1 MMELSYGKSR
11 NCINFIRLFKSAI
24 GYICVLSLLPYK
36 WHLTCLS
43 EFSYVCLYFIFWMLF
58 LWKNVAKRI
67 VLKTPTWFFS
77 IVPDVCIKSDFS
89 SAYIELKRGQTFSS
103 WFLHLDLVKSRWLKG
118 LHKINETMFFFLLPV
133 HIKKKSKKPA
143 AINVFAKIYLF
154 VVTYWHCVIL
164 LPFYVMVLCV
174 VTRYNFN
181 TIHFFSLFLSSAII
195 CNRSVTCATNP

>member
-133 HIKKKSKKPA
+133 HIKKKIKKA
-143 AINVFAKIYLF
+143 CSNQCLCQDLF
-154 VVTYWHCVIL
+154 ICCHLLTLCNFVT
-164 LPFYVMVLCV
+164 VLCDGFMCC
-174 VTRYNFN
+174 YQ
-181 TIHFFSLFLSSAII
+181 I
-195 CNRSVTCATNP
+195 